1 LALSP
6 RAYRQERI
14 EKLKREID
22 ELNDKYWWMPP
33 GETRERAREAIDG
46 KTKEIAELEKP
57 TALEKPAGIK
67 AAYGVAGVFMV
78 WGLLVGSYGTFTFGV
93 FALLLGLIGA
103 AKNI

>member
-1 LALSP
+1 MTLSP

-22 ELNDKYWWMPP
+22 ELNDKYWWLPP
-33 GETRERAREAIDG
+33 GETRERALEVIEG

-67 AAYGVAGVFMV
+67 AAYALAVVFMAY
-78 WGLLVGSYGTFTFGV
+78 GLLVGSYGTFTFGV
-93 FALLLGLIGA
+93 FALIVGLVGA
-103 AKNI
+103 ARNI

>member
-1 LALSP
+1 LTLSP

-22 ELNDKYWWMPP
+22 DLNDKYWWMPP

-67 AAYGVAGVFMV
+67 AAYTVAGICLV
-78 WGLLVGSYGTFTFGV
+78 WGLLFESYGTFTFGV
-93 FALLLGLIGA
+93 FALIVGIIGA
-103 AKNI
+103 SRNL

>member
-33 GETRERAREAIDG
+33 GETRDRAREAIDA

-57 TALEKPAGIK
+57 TALERPAGIK
-67 AAYGVAGVFMV
+67 AAYAVAGVFMAY
-78 WGLLVGSYGTFTFGV
+78 GLLVGSYGTFTFGV
-93 FALLLGLIGA
+93 LAWIIGLIGA
-103 AKNI
+103 SRNL